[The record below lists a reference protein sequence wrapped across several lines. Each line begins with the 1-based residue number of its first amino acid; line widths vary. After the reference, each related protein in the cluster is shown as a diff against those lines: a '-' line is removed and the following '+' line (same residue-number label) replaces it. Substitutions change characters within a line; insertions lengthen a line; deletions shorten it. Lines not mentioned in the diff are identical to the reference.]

1 MGAPQLL
8 STNLE
13 GADSSIEVIVDE
25 PIGVISPNIYGQF
38 VENLSGVVYDGIW
51 VGRSSK
57 IPNENGIRRDL
68 LDGLRQIRVPVIR
81 FPGGC
86 FADSYDWRDGVG
98 PMTKRPRRTNFLGI
112 GRARD
117 SSARSQYDPNLFG
130 TNEFVWFCQF
140 VGAQPYL
147 AANVR
152 SLPALEFQAW
162 IEYCNSPSNAT
173 TLGELRAQNGSVDPF
188 AVRYWGVGN
197 EAWGCGGEFTAEEY
211 AGNFRRYTAFAPTY
225 GSRLS
230 FVASGANKDDWSWT
244 QRF

>member
-98 PMTKRPRRTNFLGI
+98 PMTKRPRRTNFLGH
-112 GRARD
+112 RESARQLGSITNMIPISSVLMNSFGFVN
-117 SSARSQYDPNLFG
+117 SSARSPI
-130 TNEFVWFCQF
+130 
-140 VGAQPYL
+140 
-147 AANVR
+147 
-152 SLPALEFQAW
+152 LPRMFE
-162 IEYCNSPSNAT
+162 
-173 TLGELRAQNGSVDPF
+173 V
-188 AVRYWGVGN
+188 
-197 EAWGCGGEFTAEEY
+197 
-211 AGNFRRYTAFAPTY
+211 FRRSSSKL
-225 GSRLS
+225 GSNIATLRRMR
-230 FVASGANKDDWSWT
+230 
-244 QRF
+244 QP